1 MDYIYISLT
10 IKKINILVDSVHPQ
24 QHIGILKNII
34 GLVPDHH
41 NKTNITKSKS
51 SEFFG
56 LPVHT
61 KIMFTLH
68 CRL

>member
-10 IKKINILVDSVHPQ
+10 IKKNNILVDSVHPQ

-41 NKTNITKSKS
+41 NKTNITIKQVD
-51 SEFFG
+51 FFCFSG
-56 LPVHT
+56 AYTTYVYTML
-61 KIMFTLH
+61 
-68 CRL
+68 